1 MDQDGPQSS
10 NTVVLRKRD
19 IDKGRIP
26 DDEKVESGVKHL
38 YVNNMDCPMPLK
50 LRKKA

>member
-38 YVNNMDCPMPLK
+38 YVNNMDCPMPLE